1 MINSLTSAAET
12 LAAAAAAAAS
22 HNQALIGPWRRGARD
37 RVRESA
43 RLAIASLPSQRH
55 IQSSTSQLQQQRLV
69 NHSILD
75 ASRSPPKVDTH
86 TIDVG

>member
-37 RVRESA
+37 RVRENA
-43 RLAIASLPSQRH
+43 RLAIASLPSSVT
-55 IQSSTSQLQQQRLV
+55 SSHPHPKQQAATATGEPFDIR
-69 NHSILD
+69 
-75 ASRSPPKVDTH
+75 R
-86 TIDVG
+86 